1 MLTISFVPYEPKKPK
16 KRRKPSK
23 QQLGWAAEQ
32 IKKEKANEKSN

>member
-1 MLTISFVPYEPKKPK
+1 MIAISFTPYEPKKPK

-32 IKKEKANEKSN
+32 IKKEKANEKSD